1 MGYQGHFSAPKERPS
16 KGKKTAIYILVIV
29 LLLIVGILAAVVI
42 YWNSILGMM
51 TGPQDI
57 SVPTMSDEEIAA
69 MFNPNGAGSGNP
81 DAPEETIP
89 EFTWPEVVSDQN
101 ITNIMLVGQASRAG
115 EEYRLADSMI
125 LCSINRETNT
135 LTLTSFQRDMR
146 VVIPAY
152 AGHTQGY
159 NRINNVYHLGSYW
172 TGEVKGSMEML
183 ALCIEQNFG
192 VKVDHTVEVDF
203 DSVEKII
210 NKLGGVKVD
219 ISEAELKY
227 LQDTIPE
234 YSQKLKVGINRLD
247 GYQALT
253 YARMR
258 KIDGDRQRTERQR
271 EIITSVID
279 SVRDSSL
286 MDLHELATTVASMI
300 LTDMTNTEI
309 TNYIFELLPRLADV
323 KIQSQVI
330 PFEGTSWP
338 VEVDVD
344 GIVQYMIDCN
354 LQKNGQLLRESIG
367 LAEAEEE

>member
-1 MGYQGHFSAPKERPS
+1 MSYKGRFLQKKGTPS
-16 KGKKTAIYILVIV
+16 GGGKKKTILIV
-29 LLLIVGILAAVVI
+29 LLILLLLITAIVAAVVI
-42 YWNSILGMM
+42 YWNLILGMM
-51 TGPQDI
+51 TGPQE
-57 SVPTMSDEEIAA
+57 VTGPTMSDEEIAA
-69 MFNPNGAGSGNP
+69 MLNPNSDGDSSA
-81 DAPEETIP
+81 ETIP
-89 EFTWPEVVSDQN
+89 EFTWPEIVSDQN
-101 ITNIMLVGQASRAG
+101 ITNIMLVGQAAREG
-115 EEYRLADSMI
+115 EAYRLADSMI

-135 LTLTSFQRDMR
+135 LTMTSLQRDMR

-152 AGHTQGY
+152 AGHTQGF

-183 ALCIEQNFG
+183 SLCIEQNFG

-203 DSVEKII
+203 EAVEKII

-227 LQDTIPE
+227 LHDTIPE
-234 YSQKLKVGINRLD
+234 YSQSLKVGINRLD

-286 MDLHELATTVASMI
+286 MELHELATTMASMVI
-300 LTDMTNTEI
+300 TDMTNTEI
-309 TNYIFELLPRLADV
+309 TNYIFEFLPRLADLN
-323 KIQSQVI
+323 IQSQVL
-330 PFEGTSWP
+330 PFDGTYWS

-344 GIVQYMIDCN
+344 GVLQYMIDCD
-354 LQKNGQLLRESIG
+354 LQKNGEMLRQSLG
-367 LAEAEEE
+367 LTEIEE